1 MRKSDM
7 DKILHT
13 QLIIA
18 RLGEKELMNWW
29 NTDIAYEMGGADF
42 LKRLLGETLAPLS
55 AGEGILKA
63 ARLKDSQLISEMPDN
78 QEVYTLFRPEAEVD
92 MAIRERLRHFKR
104 YPEDLPEEI
113 SRILAPE
120 KDWSEQALADL
131 IPSEKSPEFTGTSFG
146 REIEKTVGLGMS
158 DVMMRLASIIKTNE
172 KGSYGLAYYRGA

>member
-1 MRKSDM
+1 M
-7 DKILHT
+7 DTILRT

-63 ARLKDSQLISEMPDN
+63 ARLKETQLISEMPDN
-78 QEVYTLFRPEAEVD
+78 QEVYTLFRPEPEVD

-104 YPEDLPEEI
+104 YPEDVPEEI
-113 SRILAPE
+113 SQVLAPE
-120 KDWSEQALADL
+120 KDWSAQVLADL
-131 IPSEKSPEFTGTSFG
+131 ISTEKPPEFTGTSFG
-146 REIEKTVGLGMS
+146 SEIKKTVGLGIS
-158 DVMMRLASIIKTNE
+158 DVMISLASIIKTNE
-172 KGSYGLAYYRGA
+172 KGRYTLSYYRGV